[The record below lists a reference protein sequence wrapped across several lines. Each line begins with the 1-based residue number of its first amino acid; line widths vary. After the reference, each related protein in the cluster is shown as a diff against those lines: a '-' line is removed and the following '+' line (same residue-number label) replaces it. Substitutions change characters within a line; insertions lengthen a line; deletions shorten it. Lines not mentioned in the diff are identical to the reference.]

1 MMIQQ
6 RKCPHCGAEMHPIE
20 TPLLSS
26 WGGEIHHVCF
36 NDNCCY
42 YLASWDVLEQQGIEK
57 TGYRCRMDPR
67 GQCGPLAV
75 WSADALK
82 DLIVSQQTGRKKFPE
97 QAKGTLA
104 YYREEDFAREDETP
118 DLIFYKTPRAV
129 DHLDSLAL
137 STVEDL
143 YARLIPKGSKI
154 LDLMASVDSHLT
166 RDLKPDSLTVLGL
179 NQEELDG
186 NPLATERV
194 LHDLNADPRFPF
206 HEDRFDVVINT
217 VSVEY
222 LTHPLEVFYEAVRVL
237 KSHGI
242 FIVVFSNR
250 MFPPKAVNIW
260 KQSTEAQRVDLVKGF
275 FDKTP
280 GLDRGG
286 YFESIG
292 KPRPKDDKYYML
304 GIPSDPVYAVW
315 GKALK

>member
-1 MMIQQ
+1 MMIEQ

-82 DLIVSQQTGRKKFPE
+82 DLIVCQETGRKKFPE

-104 YYREEDFAREDETP
+104 YFRAEDFAREDETP
-118 DLIFYKTPRAV
+118 DLEFHKTPRV
-129 DHLDSLAL
+129 IDHLDSLAL

-143 YARLIPKGSKI
+143 YARLIPKGAKI
-154 LDLMASVDSHLT
+154 LDLMAGADSHLKPE
-166 RDLKPDSLTVLGL
+166 LKPEAVTVLGM
-179 NQEELDG
+179 NQEALDA
-186 NPLATERV
+186 NPVATERI
-194 LHDLNADPRFPF
+194 LHDLNADPKLPF
-206 HEDRFDVVINT
+206 GEDQFDAVICT
-217 VSVEY
+217 VAVGY
-222 LTHPLEVFYEAVRVL
+222 MTHPLEVFYEAVRVL
-237 KSHGI
+237 KPDGI
-242 FIVVFSNR
+242 FVVVFSNR

-275 FDKTP
+275 FEKTP
-280 GLDRGG
+280 GLGGGG
-286 YFESIG
+286 YFESAG

-304 GIPSDPVYAVW
+304 GIPSDPIYAVW